1 MGYCLYVVRGDREG
15 GQPYTAAQK
24 EMEMNYNEVL
34 VKAFK
39 DAMSTLTERELR
51 DKEEQESQSWW
62 RCTDEGMRND
72 NTQTK

>member
-1 MGYCLYVVRGDREG
+1 
-15 GQPYTAAQK
+15 
-24 EMEMNYNEVL
+24 MEMNYNEAL

-39 DAMSTLTERELR
+39 DVMSTLAERELR

-62 RCTDEGMRND
+62 RSTDEGMRND